1 MHFLDCFFRIFPMR
15 EGTAV
20 LLYLAWILRPKMP
33 VVLNHFP
40 GRLGVPTLTC
50 EWRNVRFCMRTASR
64 ALSFNSTEPRNC
76 GMASVRSLLIPIW
89 EYHPC
94 LC

>member
-1 MHFLDCFFRIFPMR
+1 MR

-40 GRLGVPTLTC
+40 DRLGVPSLTC
-50 EWRNVRFCMRTASR
+50 EWRIIWLLREDSQSGLIVH
-64 ALSFNSTEPRNC
+64 LNSETT
-76 GMASVRSLLIPIW
+76 VV
-89 EYHPC
+89 
-94 LC
+94 